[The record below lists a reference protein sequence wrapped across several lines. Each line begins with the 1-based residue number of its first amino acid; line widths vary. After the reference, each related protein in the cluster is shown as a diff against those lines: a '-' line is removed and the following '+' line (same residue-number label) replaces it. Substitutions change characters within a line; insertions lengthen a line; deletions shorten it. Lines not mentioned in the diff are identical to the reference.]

1 MKRDWKETLMVIALA
16 LCVCAQG
23 VVTILLTANLG
34 FRF

>member
-16 LCVCAQG
+16 LCAFAQG
-23 VVTILLTANLG
+23 IATVLLTANLG

>member
-16 LCVCAQG
+16 LCVFAQG
-23 VVTILLTANLG
+23 IVTVLLTQNLG